1 MLALHIKQGLNSSVR
16 HKLGI
21 QTRCTNLLF
30 VKDNQSENPFFPSV
44 LTSLN
49 CFLMRFWYQSLLESQ
64 INYNM
69 M

>member
-1 MLALHIKQGLNSSVR
+1 MLELHIKQGLNSSVR

-21 QTRCTNLLF
+21 QTRCTN
-30 VKDNQSENPFFPSV
+30 QSENPFFPSV

-49 CFLMRFWYQSLLESQ
+49 CFLMRFWCQSLLESQ